1 VGLKNIIQWQT
12 QLGEKVTVGDV
23 SLTPQSRALI
33 LHWPGGGLVWNRP
46 VAVVIK
52 QGDRLSRLP
61 IVDVTRLAQI
71 SLLGLSATFTLILL
85 ILSVQQKRG
94 KNE

>member
-1 VGLKNIIQWQT
+1 MGLKNIIQWQT
-12 QLGEKVTVGDV
+12 HLGEEVTVGDI

-33 LHWPGGGLVWNRP
+33 LRWPGGGLVWNRP

-71 SLLGLSATFTLILL
+71 GLLGLGATFALILL